1 MCNARMGPYV
11 LLIIIIIFDMDAAM
25 IRNLKQAPYL
35 GIVITTYINF
45 PEPGEWP
52 RELNMLIRVI

>member
-1 MCNARMGPYV
+1 MGLYV

-25 IRNLKQAPYL
+25 IWNLKQAPYL
-35 GIVITTYINF
+35 GITTYINF

-52 RELNMLIRVI
+52 RELNVSIGV

>member
-1 MCNARMGPYV
+1 MGPYV

-25 IRNLKQAPYL
+25 IWNLKQAPYL

-45 PEPGEWP
+45 PKPGESP
-52 RELNMLIRVI
+52 RELNVSIGVV